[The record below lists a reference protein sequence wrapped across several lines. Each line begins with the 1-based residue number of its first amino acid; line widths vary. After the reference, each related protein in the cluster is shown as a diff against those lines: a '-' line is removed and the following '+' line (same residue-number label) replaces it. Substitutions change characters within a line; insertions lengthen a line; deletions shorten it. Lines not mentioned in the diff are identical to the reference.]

1 MSSGNLENFVIYFS
15 WSWKLILQK
24 INFKLQ
30 KLLSIWVFYS
40 TSKSSIIYGS
50 IEEAMK
56 STSITCYNM
65 CSQLLPKPFCTIY
78 PKVRI
83 LSDCRFTIL
92 FTVFMVLY
100 AICFM
105 KRIVSKK
112 TPQLWVYYVC
122 FVFPYYDCQFLQD
135 EKSSWGIFYMFFIIV
150 QISKPNKLAKKNI
163 TSAALELK
171 YVDKTGLNK
180 GSFLSTMIL
189 FEIQLVPV
197 FYC

>member
-92 FTVFMVLY
+92 FTVFMVL
-100 AICFM
+100 C
-105 KRIVSKK
+105 
-112 TPQLWVYYVC
+112 
-122 FVFPYYDCQFLQD
+122 
-135 EKSSWGIFYMFFIIV
+135 YMFYEKNSFEENSPV
-150 QISKPNKLAKKNI
+150 MSVLRLFCFFLLWLSVPSGWKVKLR
-163 TSAALELK
+163 
-171 YVDKTGLNK
+171 D
-180 GSFLSTMIL
+180 FLHVFHHSSN
-189 FEIQLVPV
+189 FETK
-197 FYC
+197 